1 MKIESSP
8 IESVEEFEYLGPTLK
23 NQNSIQEEI
32 KSTFKIWN
40 AFYYSVQNL
49 LFSSLLSKNLKIKI
63 YRTIILPVFLY
74 GCETGSLILMEER
87 RLRLCENR
95 FLRKVF
101 AHKRYEVTG
110 ECRKL
115 HNEELSDL
123 YSLPN
128 IVGVVKSSRMRWVW
142 YVVRMWEGRDVH
154 RVLVQKTELK
164 KPLWKPRHIWEDNIK
179 TDRQEARGGCGN

>member
-1 MKIESSP
+1 MKIDSSP
-8 IESVEEFEYLGPTLK
+8 IESVEEFECLGPTLT

-74 GCETGSLILMEER
+74 GCDTGSLILMEER
-87 RLRLCENR
+87 RLRLFENR

-101 AHKRYEVTG
+101 AHKRFEVTG
-110 ECRKL
+110 ECR
-115 HNEELSDL
+115 
-123 YSLPN
+123 
-128 IVGVVKSSRMRWVW
+128 
-142 YVVRMWEGRDVH
+142 
-154 RVLVQKTELK
+154 
-164 KPLWKPRHIWEDNIK
+164 
-179 TDRQEARGGCGN
+179 